1 MSRFLNPAKIGLL
14 ALIELY
20 TEKAVPASSL
30 VEILSFIT
38 SHILDSDI
46 GNLSSSAAAGANGEA
61 RWRKAETTVSLVIS
75 ITDFERVL
83 SRHTA
88 ASGMPG
94 RSLWYVFLDRL
105 WHIDSLHALHEFFE
119 HRSELLAKSKE
130 ELRREAELGIAP
142 PPPEAILLSR
152 NSPFGAFVRRAQLE
166 FTRLRFHDAF
176 ELWRDFV
183 KYRQTTAA
191 YYRKKTPSF
200 QRLSFDSVLL
210 EGEVGWGE
218 GVEDVASVA
227 YGDMLRDD
235 PHSTLP
241 VSTDDIEKLL
251 EFQIEQ
257 MQKYGNRIPLEIRHQ
272 FQDLLNDSAMIPS
285 LSHYLSYLDAW
296 RAGDYSTSFEYL
308 HRYFDYTMQN
318 RDRLFYQYALMNL
331 AVLQADFGC
340 HKEAV
345 AAMLETVSTAR
356 ENRDM
361 TCLNFALNWLFHFGR
376 AHPEVT
382 MELESNSMLGTGK
395 ESLAFLRSKA
405 KETGMWTLW
414 SSALMSEAKMSLS
427 NGESV
432 ATALEHMVRSSQI
445 LVERNMKS
453 MMGSQMSLNVALWD
467 RLGVAYLSSTTCEI
481 FLRCHAKHSVFD
493 DELKVTSRIAS
504 MLALKGKY
512 DEALD
517 QLEHMDPNSLRS
529 WKPSQYWHKFRG
541 IIKLRRD
548 LHLNNLDGAEHL
560 LSQLLQ
566 SKNEDLE
573 PDLAFVI
580 DSLHI
585 ECLTRRGN
593 LKQAF
598 ARVEALISELRDE
611 NKDIA
616 LRVRLLLMKADLLDR
631 CGRPQK
637 GFTIAV
643 RAANVAWRARL
654 IPYLWPAIGAVAN
667 ILTSLGDFEP
677 AIQLLTAILP
687 RSLECENAAMAAK
700 LYSFLADANMGMAG
714 NATPKSNKRREHMT
728 KAVEAIEKSFNH
740 YSSLQDVTKQCEML
754 AKKATILKV
763 AGDHVLAND
772 SAAAYLALRRDAMQM
787 QA

>member
-1 MSRFLNPAKIGLL
+1 MSRFLTPAKIGLL

-20 TEKAVPASSL
+20 VEKAVPIPAMIE
-30 VEILSFIT
+30 VLSFVT
-38 SHILDSDI
+38 SHLIDRDI
-46 GNLSSSAAAGANGEA
+46 TNSTSAGNHWE
-61 RWRKAETTVSLVIS
+61 KAERTVSLVIS
-75 ITDFERVL
+75 ITDFEKVL
-83 SRHTA
+83 SPYTA

-94 RSLWYVFLDRL
+94 RSLWYVFLDKL
-105 WHIDSLHALHEFFE
+105 WKINSLDALHEFFE
-119 HRSELLAKSKE
+119 HRLDILAKTKE
-130 ELRREAELGIAP
+130 ESRRDAEMGIEP
-142 PPPEAILLSR
+142 PGPETIVLSR

-166 FTRLRFHDAF
+166 FTRLRFHNGF
-176 ELWRDFV
+176 ELWKDFV

-200 QRLSFDSVLL
+200 QRLSFDNVLV
-210 EGEVGWGE
+210 EGEHGWGE
-218 GVEDVASVA
+218 GIEAIASVA

-235 PHSTLP
+235 PTSTLP

-272 FQDLLNDSAMIPS
+272 FSDLLNDSYMIPS
-285 LSHYLSYLDAW
+285 LSHYLNYLDAW
-296 RAGDYSTSFEYL
+296 RAGDYSTSFDCL
-308 HRYFDYTMQN
+308 HRYFDYTMHH

-340 HKEAV
+340 YKEAV

-382 MELESNSMLGTGK
+382 RELDSKNMLGNGK
-395 ESLAFLRSKA
+395 ESLAFLRAKA

-414 SSALMSEAKMSLS
+414 SSALVSEAKMNLS
-427 NGESV
+427 NGDSI

-453 MMGSQMSLNVALWD
+453 MMGSQLSLTIALWD
-467 RLGVAYLSSTTCEI
+467 RLGISYLSTTICEV
-481 FLRCHAKHSVFD
+481 FLHCHAKHTVFD

-504 MLALKGKY
+504 TLALKGKY
-512 DEALD
+512 DEALGR
-517 QLEHMDPNSLRS
+517 LESMNPNSLQS
-529 WKPSQYWHKFRG
+529 WKASQYWHKFRG

-548 LHLNNLDGAEHL
+548 LHCNNLDGAEHL

-566 SKNEDLE
+566 NKQEDLE

-580 DSLHI
+580 DNLHI
-585 ECLTRRGN
+585 ECLVRRGD
-593 LKQAF
+593 LEKAF
-598 ARVEALISELRDE
+598 TKVEALVSELRDE
-611 NKDIA
+611 NRDIA
-616 LRVRLLLMKADLLDR
+616 LRVRLLLIKAELLDR

-654 IPYLWPAIGAVAN
+654 IPYLWPAIGAISN
-667 ILTSLGDFEP
+667 ILVSLGDFEP
-677 AIQLLTAILP
+677 AIELLIAILP
-687 RSLECENAAMAAK
+687 RSLECENAAMTAR
-700 LYSFLADANMGMAG
+700 LYSILGDANMGMAG
-714 NATPKSNKRREHMT
+714 KSTPKSNKRREYMT
-728 KAVEAIEKSFNH
+728 KAVEAIEKAFRH
-740 YSSLQDVTKQCEML
+740 YSSVQDINKQCEMM
-754 AKKATILKV
+754 AKKATIMRV
-763 AGDHVLAND
+763 AGEHVLAND
-772 SAAAYLALRRDAMQM
+772 CAAAYLALKRDVALMK
-787 QA
+787 A

>member
-20 TEKAVPASSL
+20 TNKTVPTSSI
-30 VEILSFIT
+30 VQILSFIT
-38 SHILDSDI
+38 SHLIDYE
-46 GNLSSSAAAGANGEA
+46 LSSPSGSSEG
-61 RWRKAETTVSLVIS
+61 RWKRAETTVSLVVS
-75 ITDFERVL
+75 ITDFEKVL
-83 SRHTA
+83 TPHTA

-94 RSLWYVFLDRL
+94 RSLWYVFLDKL
-105 WHIDSLHALHEFFE
+105 WKIDSLDALHAFFE
-119 HRSELLAKSKE
+119 RCSELLAKTKE
-130 ELRREAELGIAP
+130 ELRRDAEMGTPAP
-142 PPPEAILLSR
+142 GPEVILLSR
-152 NSPFGAFVRRAQLE
+152 NSPFGAFVRRSQLE

-176 ELWRDFV
+176 ELWKNFV

-200 QRLSFDSVLL
+200 QRLSFDNVLL
-210 EGEVGWGE
+210 AGEHDWGSD
-218 GVEDVASVA
+218 VEAVASVA

-235 PHSTLP
+235 PASALP

-251 EFQIEQ
+251 EFQIDQ
-257 MQKYGNRIPLEIRHQ
+257 MQKYGNRIPREIRHQ
-272 FQDLLNDSAMIPS
+272 FQDLLNDSFMVPS

-296 RAGDYSTSFEYL
+296 RAGDYSTSFDYL

-382 MELESNSMLGTGK
+382 KELESNSMLGTGK

-405 KETGMWTLW
+405 KETGMWSLW

-432 ATALEHMVRSSQI
+432 ATALEHMARSSQI

-453 MMGSQMSLNVALWD
+453 MMGSQVSLNIALWD
-467 RLGVAYLSSTTCEI
+467 RLGIAYLSSTACEV
-481 FLRCHAKHSVFD
+481 FLRCHARHSIFD
-493 DELKVTSRIAS
+493 DELKVTSRQAS

-512 DEALD
+512 DEALGR
-517 QLEHMDPNSLRS
+517 LERMDANALRA
-529 WKPSQYWHKFRG
+529 WKPNQYWHKFRG

-548 LHLNNLDGAEHL
+548 LHRNDLDGAELL

-573 PDLAFVI
+573 PDLAFVV

-585 ECLTRRGN
+585 ECLVRRGN
-593 LKQAF
+593 LERGLAK
-598 ARVEALISELRDE
+598 VENLILELRDE

-616 LRVRLLLMKADLLDR
+616 LRVRLLLLKAELLDK

-654 IPYLWPAIGAVAN
+654 IPYLWPAMGAIAN
-667 ILTSLGDFEP
+667 ILSSLGEFEP
-677 AIQLLTAILP
+677 AIQLLNAILP
-687 RSLECENAAMAAK
+687 RSLECENSAMIAR
-700 LYSFLADANMGMAG
+700 LYSHLADANMGMAG
-714 NATPKSNKRREHMT
+714 KHQATSNKRREFMT
-728 KAVEAIEKSFNH
+728 KAVGALEKAFDH
-740 YSSLQDVTKQCEML
+740 YSSIEDVNKQCEMI
-754 AKKATILKV
+754 AKKATIMKV
-763 AGDHVLAND
+763 AGDNVLAND
-772 SAAAYLALRRDAMQM
+772 CAAAYLALRREA
-787 QA
+787 AHSRI

>member
-20 TEKAVPASSL
+20 TNKTVPTSAI
-30 VEILSFIT
+30 VDILSFIT
-38 SHILDSDI
+38 SHIIDSDVS
-46 GNLSSSAAAGANGEA
+46 SSSAADGG
-61 RWRKAETTVSLVIS
+61 RWTRAESTVSLVIS
-75 ITDFERVL
+75 IADFEKALTV
-83 SRHTA
+83 HTA

-94 RSLWYVFLDRL
+94 RSLWYVFLDKL
-105 WHIDSLHALHEFFE
+105 WKIDSLDALHKFFAQ
-119 HRSELLAKSKE
+119 HSALLAKTKE
-130 ELRREAELGIAP
+130 ETRRDTELGIPAP
-142 PPPEAILLSR
+142 GPEVILLSR
-152 NSPFGAFVRRAQLE
+152 NSPFGAFVRRSQLE

-176 ELWRDFV
+176 ELWKDFV
-183 KYRQTTAA
+183 RYRQTTAA

-200 QRLSFDSVLL
+200 QRLSFDNVLL
-210 EGEVGWGE
+210 TGESDWGQ
-218 GVEDVASVA
+218 GVEDIASVA
-227 YGDMLRDD
+227 YGDMLRADSN
-235 PHSTLP
+235 STLP

-251 EFQIEQ
+251 EFQIDQ

-272 FQDLLNDSAMIPS
+272 FHDLLNDSYMVPS
-285 LSHYLSYLDAW
+285 LSHYLGYLDAW
-296 RAGDYSTSFEYL
+296 RAGDYSTSFDYL

-318 RDRLFYQYALMNL
+318 RDRSFYQYALMNL

-340 HKEAV
+340 YKEAIS
-345 AAMLETVSTAR
+345 AMLETVSTAR

-382 MELESNSMLGTGK
+382 KELESNSMLGTGK
-395 ESLAFLRSKA
+395 DSLAFLRSKA

-432 ATALEHMVRSSQI
+432 ATALEHLVRSSQI
-445 LVERNMKS
+445 LVERNMKGIV
-453 MMGSQMSLNVALWD
+453 GSQLSINISLWD
-467 RLGVAYLSSTTCEI
+467 RLGVAYLSATTCEVFI
-481 FLRCHAKHSVFD
+481 RCHARHSVFD
-493 DELKVTSRIAS
+493 DELKVTSRQAS

-512 DEALD
+512 DEALEK
-517 QLEHMDPNSLRS
+517 LESLDANSLRA

-548 LHLNNLDGAEHL
+548 LHRNNLDGAELL

-580 DSLHI
+580 DNLHV
-585 ECLTRRGN
+585 ECLVRRGN
-593 LKQAF
+593 LEAAF
-598 ARVEALISELRDE
+598 TKVERMVAELSDESRDV
-611 NKDIA
+611 A
-616 LRVRLLLMKADLLDR
+616 LRVRLLLLKAELLDR

-667 ILTSLGDFEP
+667 VLTALGDFAP
-677 AIQLLTAILP
+677 AAQLLRAVLP
-687 RSLECENAAMAAK
+687 RALEFENAAVVAK
-700 LYSFLADANMGMAG
+700 LYAHLGDATMGLAGACP
-714 NATPKSNKRREHMT
+714 PKSIRRQEYLT
-728 KAVEAIEKSFNH
+728 RALEAIEAAFDH
-740 YSSLQDVTKQCEML
+740 YSAVEDIAKQCEMM
-754 AKKATILKV
+754 AKKATIMKF

-772 SAAAYLALRRDAMQM
+772 YAAAYLAIRR
-787 QA
+787 QAAEVKI